1 MRFSIALVSLSL
13 SALALAGS
21 SNYLNLFDNPSCAGE
36 PYGEYGIYHSDE
48 CHTGQ
53 PELNRVQSV
62 NTVLIENG
70 CYTQLYWHWRH
81 GQLARP
87 EYLHQ
92 CEFAKRQCV
101 ILAVFYAQELPVE
114 RVKRDSFF
122 VFPQDPL
129 SMDSYDPVKGLFARD

>member
-70 CYTQLYWHWRH
+70 CYSRFPP
-81 GQLARP
+81 R
-87 EYLHQ
+87 
-92 CEFAKRQCV
+92 
-101 ILAVFYAQELPVE
+101 AVWIQAYRICPMQ
-114 RVKRDSFF
+114 S
-122 VFPQDPL
+122 
-129 SMDSYDPVKGLFARD
+129 G

>member
-70 CYTQLYWHWRH
+70 CYILGFKQPNCTGTGVMVSSPDPNTCISASSRSDNVSYW
-81 GQLARP
+81 Q
-87 EYLHQ
+87 
-92 CEFAKRQCV
+92 
-101 ILAVFYAQELPVE
+101 
-114 RVKRDSFF
+114 SFMLKNC
-122 VFPQDPL
+122 Q
-129 SMDSYDPVKGLFARD
+129 